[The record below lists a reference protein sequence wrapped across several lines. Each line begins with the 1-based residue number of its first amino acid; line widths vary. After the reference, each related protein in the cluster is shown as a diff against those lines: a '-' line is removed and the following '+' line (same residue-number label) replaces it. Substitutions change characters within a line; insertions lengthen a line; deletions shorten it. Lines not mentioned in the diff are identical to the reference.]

1 MEKIKL
7 SKEKETLIIPL
18 VAKAL
23 ESKKDNPI
31 IYDETAL
38 KIYNQIDYD
47 FNSLNIPTKTNI
59 MLAIR
64 AKLMDDYVENFLNNN
79 RDCVALHLG
88 CGLDSRYKRINNKD
102 VDWYDLDFK
111 EVIDIKKN
119 FFEESTNYHM
129 IGSSVT
135 DYSWIDNIPK
145 DKDNYIII
153 AEGLLMYL
161 KYDEIKELLLTL
173 KEKIG
178 GYKLIFD
185 AYSILTA
192 KNANKHPSI
201 KKTKAN
207 INWGIDNPKELE
219 KISDEIKFQK
229 EIFLTDSKLLNKL
242 NFINKI
248 IFKIANIFKT
258 AKRAHRI
265 LIYKYDD
272 QVGS

>member
-31 IYDETAL
+31 IYDESAL
-38 KIYNQIDYD
+38 KIYKQIDYD
-47 FNSLNIPTKTNI
+47 FSSLNIPTKTNI

-64 AKLMDDYVENFLNNN
+64 AKLMDDYVKNFLNYNK
-79 RDCVALHLG
+79 DCVAFHLG
-88 CGLDSRYKRINNKD
+88 CGLDSRYKRVNNKT

-111 EVIDIKKN
+111 EVIDLKKI
-119 FFEESTNYHM
+119 FFEESSNYHM

-135 DYSWIDNIPK
+135 EYSWIDKIPK
-145 DKDNYIII
+145 DKENYIII
-153 AEGLLMYL
+153 AEGLFMYL
-161 KYDEIKELLLTL
+161 KYEEINELLIKL
-173 KEKIG
+173 KEKLG
-178 GYKLIFD
+178 SFTLIFD

-219 KISDEIKFQK
+219 KISVGIKFKK
-229 EIFLTDSKLLNKL
+229 EVFFTDNKLLDKL
-242 NFINKI
+242 SLTNKI
-248 IFKIANIFKT
+248 IFKIANYFKT

-265 LIYKYDD
+265 LIYKIDN
-272 QVGS
+272 